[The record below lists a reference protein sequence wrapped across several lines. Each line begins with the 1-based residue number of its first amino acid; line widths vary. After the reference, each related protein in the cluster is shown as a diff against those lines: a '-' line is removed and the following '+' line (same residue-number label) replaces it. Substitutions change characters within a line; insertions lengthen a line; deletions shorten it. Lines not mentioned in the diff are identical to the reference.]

1 MNTFTIHSNT
11 LNKGLLELKEQLNA
25 EAVSNFKEKQLT
37 FNNVLGKGQIVGV
50 ALKGRINYLEFNVT
64 FKEDTQVLL
73 GTETQNSLFFA
84 YCVDGSLSHKF
95 SEHSETIVLEPF
107 QTAIM
112 ANSISPIN
120 VLEFKANE
128 PTNVSIIGVYG
139 MQEADNPET
148 IKYQLKETFIKD
160 KKEDYR
166 FVGSYNLK
174 IADSI
179 RQLNNLKMNGMVR
192 ALMTEGLVHII
203 LAMEIQQHHR
213 DSLLKDEA
221 LGSLNSRDRKMVK
234 EVSDFIQ
241 NYPETNKT
249 VVDLASKVGI
259 SPAKLQEGFR
269 LMHKTTVNDFIR
281 NERIN
286 KAEMLLKTTDFTI
299 SEIVYT
305 IGFSSRSYF
314 SKIFK
319 EKYNCSPVEYKSKIK
334 MAVTA

>member
-1 MNTFTIHSNT
+1 METFTIHSNT
-11 LNKGLLELKEQLNA
+11 LGKALEELKTQLGATATTGLKEQ
-25 EAVSNFKEKQLT
+25 QLT
-37 FNNVLGKGQIVGV
+37 FNNAIGRGQVTGLS
-50 ALKGRINYLEFNVT
+50 LKGRINYLEFDVT

-84 YCVDGSLSHKF
+84 YCVEGSLKHKF
-95 SEHSETIVLEPF
+95 SENHQSVTLEPF

-112 ANSISPIN
+112 ANSISPLN
-120 VLEFKANE
+120 VLEFKAGE
-128 PTNVSIIGVYG
+128 RTNVSIIGVYG
-139 MQEADNPET
+139 LLQADKPNT
-148 IKYQLKETFIKD
+148 IRYQLKETFLEQNQ
-160 KKEDYR
+160 EDYR

-174 IADSI
+174 IADSVG
-179 RQLNNLKMNGMVR
+179 QLQNLKMTGLVR

-203 LAMEIQQHHR
+203 LAMEIQQHQR
-213 DSLLKDEA
+213 DKLLKDEV
-221 LGSLNSRDRKMVK
+221 LGSLNSRDRRLVK
-234 EVSDFIQ
+234 EVSDFIK

-249 VVDLASKVGI
+249 VTDLSEKVGI

-269 LMHKTTVNDFIR
+269 LMHNTTVNDFIR

-286 KAEMLLKTTDFTI
+286 RAEMLLKTTDLNI

-319 EKYNCSPVEYKSKIK
+319 ERYNCSPVEYKSKIK
-334 MAVTA
+334 LAVTA